1 MKQMRD
7 QGLPMM
13 KPEQPFLGFNVTSVA
28 DFIRGIKTPSWYSKK
43 QNLDP
48 CKLEKTLCLGME
60 GLGKSLAGLS
70 LEAFSLEPG
79 SSREASGSLG

>member
-13 KPEQPFLGFNVTSVA
+13 KPEQPFLGFSVTSVA

-43 QNLDP
+43 QNVDP
-48 CKLEKTLCLGME
+48 CKLEKSLCLDAE
-60 GLGKSLAGLS
+60 GLDILVAGLS
-70 LEAFSLEPG
+70 LEDLG
-79 SSREASGSLG
+79 LDSSI

>member
-13 KPEQPFLGFNVTSVA
+13 RPEQPFLGFSVTSVA

-43 QNLDP
+43 QNVDT
-48 CKLEKTLCLGME
+48 CKLEKTLCLDAE
-60 GLGKSLAGLS
+60 GLDILVAGLS
-70 LEAFSLEPG
+70 LEDLSLEPTLPG
-79 SSREASGSLG
+79 DYQARH